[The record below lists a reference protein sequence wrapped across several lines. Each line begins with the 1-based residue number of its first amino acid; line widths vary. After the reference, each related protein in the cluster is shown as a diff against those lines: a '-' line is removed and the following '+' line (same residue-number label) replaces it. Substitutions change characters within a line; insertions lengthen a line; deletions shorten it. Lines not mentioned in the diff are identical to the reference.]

1 MYETDP
7 AGNYYE
13 YKAQAIGDRS
23 QSGRTYLERNYDSFP
38 NGLFLLITI
47 IKLFVFR
54 IFSIPALEFFFLPD
68 GYDVSNFVAT
78 PDQLITHGLKALRS
92 TISEKKE
99 TLSKKV
105 DNEIY
110 SLDEKNCAVGI
121 VGIGQPFKILTGDD
135 LRVYFD
141 NIDVEQGEGMV
152 V

>member
-1 MYETDP
+1 MYH
-7 AGNYYE
+7 
-13 YKAQAIGDRS
+13 
-23 QSGRTYLERNYDSFP
+23 
-38 NGLFLLITI
+38 I
-47 IKLFVFR
+47 ILHPDFV
-54 IFSIPALEFFFLPD
+54 S
-68 GYDVSNFVAT
+68 YFVAT

-141 NIDVEQGEGMV
+141 NIDVEQGERMV
-152 V
+152 I